1 MKDAEQQVKRQLGK
15 ERREAGFSKPIPG
28 EIWMTLGVK
37 QAMQVAVDH
46 LESVGK
52 ADFEEDYPLLE
63 KINKLNNS
71 VNAEYERR
79 VLNISSSRATIT
91 ESRNAQSMRRHPE
104 KHTQVTQG
112 IGQEWQC
119 AEAVGDFF
127 AREMAQDHKVW
138 GFQHQ
143 FSGGK
148 LLSLE
153 QAWDVLTS
161 PMFQTLSLYDFSQLD
176 LPHAYWPGRLTL
188 LPSDSQEDLL
198 PLRAEDIDTP
208 NEPEAVRDGENELRA
223 VVEIET
229 SEGVVI
235 RRWVP
240 VTSSTVLGG
249 TYPFV
254 TREEFFGEEGPTVD
268 PALEAYE
275 HELGAFMQEYN
286 DMWTEDALGSVALEA
301 TETAF
306 HLMTCDWPISLA
318 DALRF
323 VLTGLPPRIAPI
335 EINHTYRTPHVHKYP
350 EINSG
355 ECHDEMILVDLDH
368 TYMRAVLFVQP
379 WVQPEAVASFWRQMR
394 IGSNRTLPLADNLL
408 LFRFVI
414 KQSPWGRPFQW
425 QALADQWNQESGQ
438 NLSRSVVQTIFARTR
453 AALLPWAGER
463 DDEDLD

>member
-1 MKDAEQQVKRQLGK
+1 MKDAEQQVRRQLGK

-37 QAMQVAVDH
+37 QAMQAAVDH

-104 KHTQVTQG
+104 KPTQVTQG

-229 SEGVVI
+229 SEG
-235 RRWVP
+235 
-240 VTSSTVLGG
+240 
-249 TYPFV
+249 YN
-254 TREEFFGEEGPTVD
+254 GPK
-268 PALEAYE
+268 
-275 HELGAFMQEYN
+275 N
-286 DMWTEDALGSVALEA
+286 
-301 TETAF
+301 
-306 HLMTCDWPISLA
+306 
-318 DALRF
+318 
-323 VLTGLPPRIAPI
+323 
-335 EINHTYRTPHVHKYP
+335 
-350 EINSG
+350 
-355 ECHDEMILVDLDH
+355 LD
-368 TYMRAVLFVQP
+368 
-379 WVQPEAVASFWRQMR
+379 S
-394 IGSNRTLPLADNLL
+394 
-408 LFRFVI
+408 
-414 KQSPWGRPFQW
+414 
-425 QALADQWNQESGQ
+425 ESG
-438 NLSRSVVQTIFARTR
+438 
-453 AALLPWAGER
+453 
-463 DDEDLD
+463 

>member
-37 QAMQVAVDH
+37 RAMQAAVDH

-52 ADFEEDYPLLE
+52 VDFEEDYQFLE

-71 VNAEYERR
+71 INAEYERR
-79 VLNISSSRATIT
+79 ALNISSSRETIPR
-91 ESRNAQSMRRHPE
+91 SRNVRSLLRPPE
-104 KHTQVTQG
+104 KPSQVTQG
-112 IGQEWQC
+112 TAQEWQC

-127 AREMAQDHKVW
+127 VREMGMDDKVTR
-138 GFQHQ
+138 FQLQ
-143 FSGGK
+143 FTGGK

-161 PMFQTLSLYDFSQLD
+161 PMFQTLSLYDFYQLD

-188 LPSDSQEDLL
+188 LPSDSQEFLL
-198 PLRAEDIDTP
+198 PLRAEDINMPHEQVTFLNGDKQ
-208 NEPEAVRDGENELRA
+208 LRA
-223 VVEIET
+223 AVEIES
-229 SEGVVI
+229 SEGIVI

-240 VTSSTVLGG
+240 VEASEVFEGK
-249 TYPFV
+249 YPTV
-254 TREEFFGEEGPTVD
+254 TREEFFGEKGPMVN

-275 HELGAFMQEYN
+275 NAWGEAGQEY
-286 DMWTEDALGSVALEA
+286 TERWMENAHGSVAMEA
-301 TETAF
+301 SDMAF
-306 HLMTCDWPISLA
+306 HLLDCDWPISLA

-335 EINHTYRTPHVHKYP
+335 EINYVTRTPYVHKYLEP
-350 EINSG
+350 LTE
-355 ECHDEMILVDLDH
+355 EDQEERVHVDMDQSY
-368 TYMRAVLFVQP
+368 TRAVLFIQP

-394 IGSNRTLPLADNLL
+394 TGSNRTLPLTDNLL

-414 KQSPWGRPFQW
+414 KQTPMGRPFQW
-425 QALADQWNQESGQ
+425 QALADQWNQETGQ
-438 NLSRSVVQTIFARTR
+438 NLSRSVVQTIFARTH
-453 AALLPWAGER
+453 AALLPWVGER
-463 DDEDLD
+463 DDADLD